1 LTPFCKII
9 IWLNVSKFGGNVQAL
24 YFEQQLA
31 GAAAAEG
38 KGVKIGKIWGFFVNQ
53 IRM

>member
-1 LTPFCKII
+1 V
-9 IWLNVSKFGGNVQAL
+9 NVSKFGVNIQAL
-24 YFEQQLA
+24 YFNWQLT